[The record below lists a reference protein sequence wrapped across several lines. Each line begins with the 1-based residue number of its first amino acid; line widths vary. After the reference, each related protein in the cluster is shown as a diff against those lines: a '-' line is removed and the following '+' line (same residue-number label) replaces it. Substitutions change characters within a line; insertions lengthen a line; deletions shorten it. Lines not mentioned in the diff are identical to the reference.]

1 MPPSPQGKA
10 CGRML
15 SAPTR
20 VILSSPVILGSPVIL
35 SAAKDPSLPSFRLR
49 QETGI
54 TDASAPPQNDGL
66 ERRCRGAPSR
76 RGPTD
81 SVVWGA
87 PGKPRPAQKRC
98 TPKPSPLRGE
108 GGWPKARRMRGRWT
122 EQEAKFN
129 APAHPHPLQCAHW
142 STFPLEGGRFYR
154 RAESSRPIK
163 SSGATG
169 ASGKPRPTEGTARN
183 RALPPQ

>member
-98 TPKPSPLRGE
+98 TPKPSPIRGE
-108 GGWPKARRMRGRWT
+108 GGWPKARRMRGRWIERRGNPFYRPT
-122 EQEAKFN
+122 LIRPSVPTG
-129 APAHPHPLQCAHW
+129 APSPLQG
-142 STFPLEGGRFYR
+142 EGFMG
-154 RAESSRPIK
+154 AQ
-163 SSGATG
+163 SGARES
-169 ASGKPRPTEGTARN
+169 APHNKREE
-183 RALPPQ
+183 